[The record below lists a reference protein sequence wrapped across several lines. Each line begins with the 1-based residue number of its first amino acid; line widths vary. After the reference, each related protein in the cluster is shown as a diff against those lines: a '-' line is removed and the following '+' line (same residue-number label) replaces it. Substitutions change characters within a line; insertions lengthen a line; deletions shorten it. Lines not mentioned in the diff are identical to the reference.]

1 MSPLLNY
8 FEILDQR
15 QWTADRTRHRC
26 QQLQHVAM
34 LGWDSH
40 AIGYHTDN
48 GKLFHQSGY
57 GKAFGPNCKKGDVMG
72 CGIDFTTDCGQ
83 GYVKVWFTKNGDIVG
98 PSEKMKRPLHGSIP
112 SLACTVSR
120 RRSGTEDT
128 LTEAQTH
135 HRMIWKQ
142 T

>member
-1 MSPLLNY
+1 
-8 FEILDQR
+8 
-15 QWTADRTRHRC
+15 
-26 QQLQHVAM
+26 M
-34 LGWDSH
+34 LGWDLH
-40 AIGYHTDN
+40 AIGYYAEMVSCSIKVATERHSV
-48 GKLFHQSGY
+48 QI
-57 GKAFGPNCKKGDVMG
+57 ARRVMLY
-72 CGIDFTTDCGQ
+72 GIDFTTDCGQ